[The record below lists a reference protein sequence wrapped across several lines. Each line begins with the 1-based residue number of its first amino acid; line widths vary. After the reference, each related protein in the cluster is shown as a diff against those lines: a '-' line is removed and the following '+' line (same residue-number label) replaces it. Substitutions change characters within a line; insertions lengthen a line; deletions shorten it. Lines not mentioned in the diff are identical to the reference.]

1 MYDPTVTE
9 QHREQAQKRIKARQ
23 LQILAEK
30 KEHVRA
36 QEIRRLA
43 REILVNNSYIRG
55 TREDML
61 NHAINNA
68 TRIYDD
74 VEAFEIKSSE
84 VPL

>member
-1 MYDPTVTE
+1 MQDPSVTE
-9 QHREQAQKRIKARQ
+9 SMRDIALEKIVFRHQELMAKQKEIA
-23 LQILAEK
+23 
-30 KEHVRA
+30 RA

-43 REILVNNSYIRG
+43 REFLVNNHYVSG
-55 TREDML
+55 TRIDML

-74 VEAFEIKSSE
+74 VEAFEIEPSG

>member
-9 QHREQAQKRIKARQ
+9 QHREQVQKRIKARQ

-43 REILVNNSYIRG
+43 REFLVNNHYVSG
-55 TREDML
+55 TRIDML

-74 VEAFEIKSSE
+74 VEAFEIEPSG

>member
-1 MYDPTVTE
+1 MHEPTLTE
-9 QHREQAQKRIKARQ
+9 QYREHVQKRIKERQ
-23 LQILAEK
+23 LQALAEK
-30 KEHVRA
+30 KEHIRA

-43 REILVNNSYIRG
+43 REFLVNNIYIRG

-74 VEAFEIKSSE
+74 VEAFEIKPSG

>member
-1 MYDPTVTE
+1 MNDPTVTE
-9 QHREQAQKRIKARQ
+9 QHREQVQKRIKERQ
-23 LQILAEK
+23 LQFLAEK
-30 KEHVRA
+30 KEHIRV

-43 REILVNNSYIRG
+43 REFLVNNTYIRG

-74 VEAFEIKSSE
+74 VEEFEIKPSE
-84 VPL
+84 APL